1 MKYLVL
7 AFAVLL
13 AACDHMDKFNDEPV
27 DPNKTDVVKNPRQ
40 GNFKYEV
47 IKLNDGRQ
55 VECLTGE
62 IYHGYA
68 MHCNWNYKG
77 KQDEI
82 RR

>member
-13 AACDHMDKFNDEPV
+13 AACEPFDEPV
-27 DPNKTDVVKNPRQ
+27 DLNKTAVVLDSRQ
-40 GNFKYEV
+40 YNFKYEV

-55 VECLTGE
+55 VECITHDAYQYYG
-62 IYHGYA
+62 ID
-68 MHCNWNYKG
+68 CNWNYKG
-77 KQDEI
+77 KQNEI